1 MEKFANRT
9 VFGRGRQEPAL
20 ERWTQIPDFRGVRVA
35 LGSGYNHEAGNR
47 RVSRNGRVSDLP
59 PETPP
64 PSECKI
70 AAQPLARHAV
80 AADPN
85 PNLTLTLTPAQV
97 PVRMGAMVVSP
108 LELRALGAPLKTSE
122 EKLQDPEDDDGARG
136 FTLASTHTMRTRVLL
151 PSQAGSVTCFPF
163 ALMRT
168 QQRASHGS
176 LASVCGA
183 RGDHNRGV
191 GAPQSTR
198 TWQKTTRTR
207 VGRVRS

>member
-1 MEKFANRT
+1 
-9 VFGRGRQEPAL
+9 
-20 ERWTQIPDFRGVRVA
+20 
-35 LGSGYNHEAGNR
+35 
-47 RVSRNGRVSDLP
+47 
-59 PETPP
+59 
-64 PSECKI
+64 
-70 AAQPLARHAV
+70 
-80 AADPN
+80 
-85 PNLTLTLTPAQV
+85 
-97 PVRMGAMVVSP
+97 MGAMVVSP